1 MLGQTGQAIKWDG
14 LAAKCGSTVKD
25 LGAWYEPP
33 NEICIKYACGKCSDA
48 ACEADHGE
56 HWELP
61 CLWVRDLVT
70 TLREGVEN
78 M

>member
-1 MLGQTGQAIKWDG
+1 MLAE
-14 LAAKCGSTVKD
+14 KCGSTVKD
-25 LGAWYEPP
+25 LGVWHEAP
-33 NEICIKYACGKCSDA
+33 NGICIKYACGECSDA

-61 CLWVRDLVT
+61 RPWVRDLVT
-70 TLREGVEN
+70 TIREGVKN